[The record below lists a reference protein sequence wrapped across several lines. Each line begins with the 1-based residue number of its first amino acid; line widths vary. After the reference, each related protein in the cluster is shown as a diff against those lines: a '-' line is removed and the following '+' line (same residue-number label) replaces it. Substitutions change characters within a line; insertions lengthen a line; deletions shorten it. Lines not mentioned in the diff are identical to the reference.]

1 MAGKSSDIVQ
11 GTLDILNLKT
21 LALEPMHGYGVAVVA
36 LLLSAIGIYGVL
48 AYTVSQRTREIGV
61 RMALGARPVDML
73 TLIFAESMTLAL
85 LGVLLGLVGAYGVT
99 RVLSN
104 LLFGVSSTDPFTFA
118 AVTLLLCS
126 VALLASYIPARRAM
140 RVDPIVA
147 LRYE

>member
-1 MAGKSSDIVQ
+1 
-11 GTLDILNLKT
+11 
-21 LALEPMHGYGVAVVA
+21 
-36 LLLSAIGIYGVL
+36 
-48 AYTVSQRTREIGV
+48 
-61 RMALGARPVDML
+61 MALGARPVDTL
-73 TLIFAESMTLAL
+73 RLIFVESMTLVL

-99 RVLSN
+99 RVLNN

-147 LRYE
+147 LHYD